1 MQINIFSFF
10 AAQFADQTSV
20 DTTHRLTA
28 PVELDL
34 EALEHVGGGVMG
46 PAGTWSADAVA
57 AGPAG
62 TW

>member
-1 MQINIFSFF
+1 MQTNLFSFF
-10 AAQFADQTSV
+10 AAYCADRTSM
-20 DTTHRLTA
+20 DTTPCLAA

-34 EALEHVGGGVMG
+34 ATLEHVGGGVMG
-46 PAGTWSADAVA
+46 PAGTWSAEAVA